1 MDPEHVASEDEAE
14 AMAAAMGFST
24 FGTQGPSKKRKFNPK
39 IDAFVEG
46 QDLSSLDKGGK
57 HGQGSGGNQIP
68 LGKPRVFGVKKETE
82 VLRNEEEILL
92 GEDGDGDEDE
102 GPRYVDD
109 EDEGPQYLD
118 TSRPPPAAAGRER
131 ARNED
136 EILLDEEDEDAGP
149 EYLNPSLPAPDAA
162 ARGAQER
169 IDAILAASS
178 SAVPAEPPALVVK
191 EKKRQV
197 TKNTPVGGVG
207 AFMAAL
213 RAPVVRPPAPPA
225 PGVPSIQQAAS
236 LQTPFPSSLPQ
247 RPPPPSPGIAGSVT
261 GSMGSQRGPRGQR
274 NELWYV
280 DYYDPSFNENPWK
293 ALERE
298 RGLPEVGSW
307 LQRPRGEGQGQMA

>member
-82 VLRNEEEILL
+82 VMRNEEEISLEE
-92 GEDGDGDEDE
+92 GGDEDE

-109 EDEGPQYLD
+109 EDEAPQYLD
-118 TSRPPPAAAGRER
+118 TSRPPPAAAGRQR
-131 ARNED
+131 VRNED

-149 EYLNPSLPAPDAA
+149 AYLNPNLPAPDAA
-162 ARGAQER
+162 SRGAQER

-178 SAVPAEPPALVVK
+178 SAQPAEPPALVVK
-191 EKKRQV
+191 EKKKKQV

-213 RAPVVRPPAPPA
+213 RAPVVIPPA
-225 PGVPSIQQAAS
+225 PGVPSSQPASS

-247 RPPPPSPGIAGSVT
+247 RPPPPSPSIAGSVT
-261 GSMGSQRGPRGQR
+261 GSMGTQRGARGQR

-298 RGLPEVGSW
+298 GGLPEVGSW
-307 LQRPRGEGQGQMA
+307 LQRPRREGQGQMA